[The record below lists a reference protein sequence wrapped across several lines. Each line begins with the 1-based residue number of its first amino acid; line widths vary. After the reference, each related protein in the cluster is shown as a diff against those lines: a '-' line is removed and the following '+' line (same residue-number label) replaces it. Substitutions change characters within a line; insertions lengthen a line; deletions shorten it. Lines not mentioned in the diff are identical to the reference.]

1 MPADRSVSPHRILRF
16 PFVLASGGDA
26 PTLPQAAV
34 LRCQPHPRRAAPMMS
49 APQDFFGFTTCIA
62 VLAVGLGARAG
73 DQFRMLDGKQ
83 IRAARISQTG
93 RTGHCTSGRT
103 ARLSVQNRPRPLP
116 ASIGE
121 AIVPAASSA
130 AQ

>member
-1 MPADRSVSPHRILRF
+1 
-16 PFVLASGGDA
+16 
-26 PTLPQAAV
+26 
-34 LRCQPHPRRAAPMMS
+34 MMS

-62 VLAVGLGARAG
+62 VLAVGLGTRAG

-83 IRAARISQTG
+83 IRAAT
-93 RTGHCTSGRT
+93 
-103 ARLSVQNRPRPLP
+103 RPLP

-130 AQ
+130 VQ